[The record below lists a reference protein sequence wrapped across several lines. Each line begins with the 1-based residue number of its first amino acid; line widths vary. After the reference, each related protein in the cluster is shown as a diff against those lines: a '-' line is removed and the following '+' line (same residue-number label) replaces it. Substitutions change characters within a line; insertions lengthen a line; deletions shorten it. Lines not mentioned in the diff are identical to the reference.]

1 MSLTLPGDR
10 LASAMEYVPGP
21 GVYERNGELF
31 AALTGEHAW
40 IIASVSWYVTSRT
53 LSCG

>member
-31 AALTGEHAW
+31 AALTGELVRDEQN
-40 IIASVSWYVTSRT
+40 SELRV
-53 LSCG
+53 